1 MGPNLSRPGTAKTI
15 HWTLSMRSLTILRGS
30 AGIAPTFAFLLKE
43 GIGDTLTLDQTTLLE
58 VEFSTG
64 TGLRA

>member
-1 MGPNLSRPGTAKTI
+1 
-15 HWTLSMRSLTILRGS
+15 MRSLTILRGS